1 MELNSILAE
10 KRYAMYIN
18 RTAEKLV
25 FKMLKMFKVILITG
39 PRQIGKTTLLRHL
52 LGESYSYV
60 TLDDINELELAKED
74 AKLFFLNH
82 SGKIII
88 DEVQNAPEIF
98 NEIKRIVDSK
108 EEYGTIILTGS
119 QTFSLMNNI
128 TETLAGRIGIIEMN
142 GLTLREIRGSA
153 FDKPVIMTDE
163 YLNRADTT
171 TISVEKLWKTIH
183 RGDMP
188 ELYRNKAA
196 EWNLYYSSYIKTYIE
211 RDVRMIVN
219 VKNLN
224 LFSKFMIALAAR
236 TSQLLNY
243 NILANELGV
252 DLQTIRSWVSVLET
266 SGIVTIVQPFSNN
279 QLSRA
284 IKTPILYFMNT
295 GLVCY
300 LLKWNTV
307 ETLTNGAMSGQIL
320 ETYVVSEIVKSF
332 KNVGINNL
340 PIYFYRDKDKKEIDV
355 IIEDSGVLYPIEIK
369 KTATPKITMG
379 KHLSILEKAQGYH
392 VGSKVILCLI
402 DKKMYVS
409 SDIIAFPIM
418 NI

>member
-1 MELNSILAE
+1 
-10 KRYAMYIN
+10 MYIN
-18 RTAEKLV
+18 RTVEKLV

-39 PRQIGKTTLLRHL
+39 PRQIGKTTLLKHI

-82 SGKIII
+82 SDKIII
-88 DEVQNAPEIF
+88 DEVQNAPELF
-98 NEIKRIVDSK
+98 SEIKRIVDSK

-119 QTFSLMNNI
+119 QTFSLMSTI

-142 GLTLREIRGSA
+142 GLSLREISGSA
-153 FDKPVIMTDE
+153 FDKPTIMTEE
-163 YLNRADTT
+163 YLDHPSEV
-171 TISVEKLWKTIH
+171 ISVEKLWNTIH

-188 ELYRNKAA
+188 ELYRNEEVA
-196 EWNLYYSSYIKTYIE
+196 WNLYYSSYVKTYIE

-243 NILANELGV
+243 NVLANELGV
-252 DLQTIRSWVSVLET
+252 DLQTIKSWVSILET
-266 SGIVTIVQPFSNN
+266 SGIITIIQPFSNN

-284 IKTPILYFMNT
+284 IKTPMLYFMNT

-300 LLKWNTV
+300 LLKWNNV
-307 ETLTNGAMSGQIL
+307 ETLINGAMSGQIL

-332 KNVGINNL
+332 KNIGINNL

-369 KTATPKITMG
+369 KTATPKISMG
-379 KHLSILEKAQGYH
+379 KHLSVLEKAQGYH

-402 DKKMYVS
+402 DKKMYLS